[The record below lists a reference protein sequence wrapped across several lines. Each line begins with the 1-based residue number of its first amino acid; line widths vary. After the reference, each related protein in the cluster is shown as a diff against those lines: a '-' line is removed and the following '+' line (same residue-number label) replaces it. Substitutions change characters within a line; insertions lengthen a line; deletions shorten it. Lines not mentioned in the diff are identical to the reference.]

1 MHSGNHGNLQQTN
14 VPEYQTVHND
24 FVELPRSGAK
34 DADVDWASPAVST
47 KPSTSR
53 HRHPSSRT
61 TRPAT
66 EDVPSH
72 QTQASIPTAHVTPTT
87 PAEPKHHSRESFH
100 KRTNHVGSPEP
111 DFTKHHG
118 KVVAAVPENKHS
130 KEDDK
135 RVIDFDETCKDFKM
149 PNLEHTMNM
158 TSHFTVLPA
167 EQTFNKSRFE
177 QPPALSNHL
186 PPGTTPNQSKHSSYT
201 NQAVGYHGNHQHP
214 MPAFPQQQRLYDP
227 GSYSFPSANTSAR
240 TSYLSLPN
248 ALGGDRSPPNPEATS
263 SYIPNSAPYHSS
275 SNLQVPNLYVQP
287 GGLQLSP
294 ESNISPVHPA
304 GGFSQHGLP
313 QENMTGVPGFKA
325 SDLTQWQQVQQ
336 LQLNQHLEHLEQ
348 QKRELLQ
355 QQQVYSSQSSP
366 QYPSANNSLNNDPGR
381 WDALVKVKDA
391 ILKEKDNIIYKQK
404 QQLAQFQRQSREQD
418 IRLRTTLRRTPG
430 EEDVFNLKLQEYEYE
445 NASLK
450 AQLAEATAAKDAEIE
465 ALNKKLGETEYEMQ
479 QLQEAVKHSSQE
491 ERQEVTKLQSKLK
504 DRDKMVGDLKKKTKH
519 AMEKYERY
527 KKRVESLERYL
538 GDLPTQEEAKKRADQ
553 LQTSKEEVSQLRER
567 VVDLQDKLSL
577 ARKDN
582 KLKDATVD
590 SLEQKEQELVSMVTS
605 LQKELGRWRDR
616 GKQEERDAASQEDVE
631 ELKFENDRLRED
643 CDRAKKLLESKHK
656 KMKSLQSH
664 HQTELEKL
672 EERVVQEEGVVTALR
687 EEIRGKDEATRKLR
701 ESMKELAS
709 QNQDLLEQTLTLQ
722 EQLQE
727 LQRLNSAENTKL
739 SQRLY
744 RELGVCQSELQ
755 ALVQV
760 LMQRAEGKEPNMSIL
775 LGLKE
780 PSTPPDDEQQGQNGH
795 NLKTKLAQIREL
807 RKEVDQL
814 RSLISNKYAEDMGD
828 NCIMQ

>member
-1 MHSGNHGNLQQTN
+1 M
-14 VPEYQTVHND
+14 
-24 FVELPRSGAK
+24 R
-34 DADVDWASPAVST
+34 
-47 KPSTSR
+47 
-53 HRHPSSRT
+53 
-61 TRPAT
+61 
-66 EDVPSH
+66 
-72 QTQASIPTAHVTPTT
+72 I
-87 PAEPKHHSRESFH
+87 
-100 KRTNHVGSPEP
+100 VGS
-111 DFTKHHG
+111 
-118 KVVAAVPENKHS
+118 
-130 KEDDK
+130 
-135 RVIDFDETCKDFKM
+135 
-149 PNLEHTMNM
+149 
-158 TSHFTVLPA
+158 
-167 EQTFNKSRFE
+167 
-177 QPPALSNHL
+177 
-186 PPGTTPNQSKHSSYT
+186 
-201 NQAVGYHGNHQHP
+201 
-214 MPAFPQQQRLYDP
+214 
-227 GSYSFPSANTSAR
+227 
-240 TSYLSLPN
+240 
-248 ALGGDRSPPNPEATS
+248 LGE
-263 SYIPNSAPYHSS
+263 
-275 SNLQVPNLYVQP
+275 
-287 GGLQLSP
+287 QLSV
-294 ESNISPVHPA
+294 E
-304 GGFSQHGLP
+304 
-313 QENMTGVPGFKA
+313 
-325 SDLTQWQQVQQ
+325 
-336 LQLNQHLEHLEQ
+336 
-348 QKRELLQ
+348 
-355 QQQVYSSQSSP
+355 VYSSQTSP
-366 QYPSANNSLNNDPGR
+366 QYPPSASNGLNNDPGR
-381 WDALVKVKDA
+381 WDALVKIKDA
-391 ILKEKDNIIYKQK
+391 ILKEKDNIIYKNCAGQSGAMSKLSVEVLKHTFRMNDLLIQNDFEYFRQK

-430 EEDVFNLKLQEYEYE
+430 EEDVFNLKLQE
-445 NASLK
+445 
-450 AQLAEATAAKDAEIE
+450 
-465 ALNKKLGETEYEMQ
+465 TEYEMQ

-491 ERQEVTKLQSKLK
+491 DRQEVTKLQSKLK

-519 AMEKYERY
+519 AMEKYEKY

-553 LQTSKEEVSQLRER
+553 ISFCSWVLLANCYNTSKEEVSQLRER
-567 VVDLQDKLSL
+567 VVDLEDKLSL
-577 ARKDN
+577 TRKDN

-656 KMKSLQSH
+656 KMKSLQSQ
-664 HQTELEKL
+664 HQSELERL
-672 EERVVQEEGVVTALR
+672 EERISQEEGVVTALR

-701 ESMKELAS
+701 DSMKELAS

-807 RKEVDQL
+807 RKEVDHL